1 VTPSAGQGRAIWR
14 AMTMADLPDVMAVA
28 AEVHPDYPEDEAVFT
43 ERLMLYPAG
52 CLCLAGEERPAGY
65 VLSHPWR
72 PREVPALN
80 ALLGAIPV
88 DAAAYYIHDLAL
100 LPRTRGTGAASE
112 IVARLVAHA
121 RNSGF
126 AGMALV
132 AVNASAGF
140 WQRHGFRETH
150 DAALDRKLA
159 SYDDAAR
166 YMTREL

>member
-1 VTPSAGQGRAIWR
+1 MTQSAGQGGAIWR
-14 AMTMADLPDVMAVA
+14 AMTMANLPDVMAIAVA
-28 AEVHPDYPEDEAVFT
+28 VHPDYPEDEAIFA
-43 ERLMLYPAG
+43 ERLALYPAG
-52 CLCLAGEERPAGY
+52 CLCLVDADGAAGY

-72 PREVPALN
+72 PCDIPALN
-80 ALLGAIPV
+80 ALLGAIPA

-100 LPRTRGTGAASE
+100 LPHTHGTGAASDV
-112 IVARLVAHA
+112 VARLVEHA

-132 AVNASAGF
+132 AVNRSAGF

-166 YMTREL
+166 YMTREF